1 VRASDKLP
9 KWNDGEGASKV
20 GGPQEERLH
29 RPYFEV
35 LADLFYP
42 QSCVGCTRRASDVL
56 CRSCFGA
63 LPRIEPPVCGR
74 CGMPT
79 AFEVYG
85 CDACRNT
92 DFAFD
97 GARAPLRYEG
107 VGEEVVHALKY
118 RGYAR
123 VVEKVMAPLMVALLE
138 GERYSGVVPVPLHRA
153 RLARR
158 GFNQAEVMARAV
170 AARIGA
176 PLSDKIKAV
185 RRTRDQ
191 VELSAGERRENVA
204 GAFEARGSLAGRILL
219 VDDVFTTGA
228 TLSECAGV
236 LRRAGVNEVQALTFC
251 RTI

>member
-1 VRASDKLP
+1 
-9 KWNDGEGASKV
+9 
-20 GGPQEERLH
+20 LH
-29 RPYFEV
+29 GPYFDV

-56 CRSCFGA
+56 CRSCFDA

-74 CGMPT
+74 CGTPT

-92 DFAFD
+92 DFVFD

-123 VVEKVMAPLMVALLE
+123 VVEKVMAPLMAALLE
-138 GERYSGVVPVPLHRA
+138 GERYSAVLPGPLHRA

-158 GFNQAEVMARAV
+158 GFNQAELMARAV

-176 PLSDKIKAV
+176 PLSDKIRAV

-204 GAFEARGSLAGRILL
+204 GAFEARGSLAGRVLL

-236 LRRAGVNEVQALTFC
+236 LRRAGADEVQALTFC